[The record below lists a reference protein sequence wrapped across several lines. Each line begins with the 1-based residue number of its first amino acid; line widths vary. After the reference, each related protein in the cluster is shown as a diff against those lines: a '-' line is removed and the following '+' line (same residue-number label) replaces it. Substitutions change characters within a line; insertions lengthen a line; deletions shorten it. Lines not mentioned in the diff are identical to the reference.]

1 MSEVVMVIGLPAS
14 GKGTLSQGY
23 IDQGYIHLNRDKEG
37 GSVIDLLP
45 KMKAAMK
52 AGENVV
58 LDNLLWT
65 AERREPF
72 IDAATQA
79 GIPIRCEWMAT
90 SKEDCQINALHR
102 MWDRYGQVFLT
113 AADFSDKAKKDPN
126 IFPIA
131 VLFKYGKEFENPTT
145 GEGFAKVA
153 KVKFKRSAP
162 HWDIKGDGSA
172 IIFDYD
178 DTLRYSQGDKPWPE
192 DPSEVDLMEGRK
204 KLIKKLAKD
213 NLLLGASNQSAIAKG
228 LSDEVAQACFDR
240 THELLGVKF
249 EYMYCPHKV
258 PPVNCY
264 CRKPQ
269 SGMGVYFVRKY
280 GLDPAKCTYVG
291 DQTTDKTFA
300 KRMGF
305 KFVHEKDF
313 F

>member
-1 MSEVVMVIGLPAS
+1 
-14 GKGTLSQGY
+14 
-23 IDQGYIHLNRDKEG
+23 
-37 GSVIDLLP
+37 
-45 KMKAAMK
+45 
-52 AGENVV
+52 
-58 LDNLLWT
+58 
-65 AERREPF
+65 
-72 IDAATQA
+72 
-79 GIPIRCEWMAT
+79 
-90 SKEDCQINALHR
+90 
-102 MWDRYGQVFLT
+102 MWDRYAQIFFIPNDAKANKK
-113 AADFSDKAKKDPN
+113 AAKDPN
-126 IFPIA
+126 VFPIA
-131 VLFKYGKEFENPTT
+131 VLFKYAKEFENPTT

-153 KVKFKRSAP
+153 KVKFKRSDP

-178 DTLRYSQGDKPWPE
+178 DTLRYSKGEKPWPE
-192 DPSEVDLMEGRK
+192 DPSEVGLMEGRK

-240 THELLGVKF
+240 THKLLGVKF
-249 EYMYCPHKV
+249 EYVYCPHKV

-280 GLDPAKCTYVG
+280 GLDPSKCTYVG